1 MVYEVNP
8 LGIDYKK
15 AAWIKSKRKVV
26 ILFLFLVWHLD
37 HYDEAVG

>member
-15 AAWIKSKRKVV
+15 AAWIKSKKGRNFIFV
-26 ILFLFLVWHLD
+26 FGM
-37 HYDEAVG
+37 AS